1 MALPSNLIS
10 EFVKITKDNT
20 PKKTETIVYGTIVK
34 SDESTYMKID
44 GSELLTPVI
53 LTTNVVDGER
63 VTGMIKNHSLV
74 VTGNITSPSA
84 RTAEVEGV
92 NEALKELDI
101 LIADKISVN
110 ELNANVINAVTGKF
124 QEIVSGKL
132 TTDELYAAFAEIMTL
147 KVGSLNAN
155 NITADKLAAALAS
168 FVVVTA
174 GTANFDKAT
183 VQHLVANLFNLTGS
197 GVMED
202 VFIHNLKIA
211 YAQMVSAS
219 IGNLVL
225 QSSSGEYYQID
236 VDQEGNV
243 SATKVEPSPDE
254 IENGVYGETRPI
266 LATSMTV
273 DDMNASD
280 IKAVH
285 MLINKIDAARID
297 VDQLFANTTFTN
309 LLATSNIIGGKSL
322 TIIAGES
329 ELAQEAAKNA
339 SKIFRQETQPDVE
352 SGIKNGDIWI
362 KPSTGAMYQA
372 DTLNFSIDEDGV
384 IYLEHEAGDG
394 YSARISPN
402 DPYTLETNFK
412 MVVNSDSIV
421 TAMPAT
427 WNRVLDNETLSL
439 IENLNDTVD
448 GKTTVFYQ
456 PDDPVTTG
464 GDVQKGDLWYDTD
477 TNPVAIKRRVGTEW
491 IDITDEALSQALAA
505 AKDAADIAD
514 KKIVSYAQTGKPG
527 ENDGII
533 PNEGDLWIDTD
544 DGNKL
549 YRYDKVNGWLPYQ
562 DAAIAESRAYAKSLA
577 DGLKDEVDGKTTVFY
592 QNEEPTEGMSVGD
605 MWYDTN
611 ADPVEVRRYDGN
623 SWGDPITDT
632 IFSKALGLAG
642 TAIAIADGKI
652 VSYASDTEPSNPSD
666 GDIWINT
673 ADGNKLYRYDKNG
686 GWKRYQDSDIK
697 EAMDLADFAKIHD
710 GIDEPSPDGLLVGKV
725 WIDRGSNPPLLK
737 RWNGSDWDVVNDL
750 EEVNKISAALAEQQK
765 LIDEKIN
772 KLATATDLDSVGFH
786 VYKPGYKDQNEVVID
801 KDSVDIKVGGKVA
814 TSVVPKGLVIGNYL
828 AWQPEESG
836 GLAFNLIS

>member
-34 SDESTYMKID
+34 SDESTFMKID

-63 VTGMIKNHSLV
+63 VTAMIKNHSLV

-84 RTAEVEGV
+84 RTAEVEDV
-92 NEALKELDI
+92 NMALKELDI

-124 QEIVSGKL
+124 QEIVAGKL
-132 TTDELYAAFAEIMTL
+132 TTDELYAAFADIMTL
-147 KVGSLNAN
+147 KVGTLNAN
-155 NITADKLAAALAS
+155 NITTDKLAAALAS

-225 QSSSGEYYQID
+225 QSSAGDYYQID

-243 SATKVEPSPDE
+243 SATKVEPSPSE

-297 VDQLFANTTFTN
+297 VETLFANTTFTN

-322 TIIAGES
+322 TMIAGDS

-439 IENLNDTVD
+439 IENLTDTVD

-456 PDDPVTTG
+456 PDDPVTSG
-464 GDVQKGDLWYDTD
+464 ADVQKGDLWYDTD

-527 ENDGII
+527 ENDGIK

-549 YRYDKVNGWLPYQ
+549 YRYDKVNGWKPYQ
-562 DAAIAESRAYAKSLA
+562 DTAIKDALELAEFATIY
-577 DGLKDEVDGKTTVFY
+577 DGT
-592 QNEEPTEGMSVGD
+592 EEPS
-605 MWYDTN
+605 
-611 ADPVEVRRYDGN
+611 
-623 SWGDPITDT
+623 TD
-632 IFSKALGLAG
+632 SL
-642 TAIAIADGKI
+642 
-652 VSYASDTEPSNPSD
+652 
-666 GDIWINT
+666 
-673 ADGNKLYRYDKNG
+673 
-686 GWKRYQDSDIK
+686 Q
-697 EAMDLADFAKIHD
+697 
-710 GIDEPSPDGLLVGKV
+710 VGKV
-725 WIDRGSNPPLLK
+725 WIDRGSTPLMLK
-737 RWNGSDWDVVNDL
+737 RWTGTSWEIVNDL
-750 EEVNKISAALAEQQK
+750 EDINTISADIIEQQNAIK
-765 LIDEKIN
+765 NRIDE
-772 KLATATDLDSVGFH
+772 LATATTLDADGFH

-801 KDSVDIKVGGKVA
+801 QDSVDIKVGGSTA
-814 TSVVPKGLVIGNYL
+814 SSFVPKGIIIGNYL
-828 AWQPEESG
+828 AWQPEGSG